1 MMCPK
6 SVNEVP
12 RTEVGCP
19 NSDPSVFSEI
29 GTKDLPSLSPSPKH
43 CFMFWS
49 SCSCGW
55 SPGELSWG
63 QIGWAYR
70 MEWQVSK
77 EMRWKVKPSM
87 AAWGGILPESRILSS
102 GSKWQNDSISLCL
115 SASGSV
121 PLAGTCSG
129 CVAHSL
135 SCFGFLKVLQTLPNP
150 CQRAGPATQLQY

>member
-1 MMCPK
+1 MCPK

-29 GTKDLPSLSPSPKH
+29 GTKDITSLSPSPKH

-63 QIGWAYR
+63 QTGWAYR

-87 AAWGGILPESRILSS
+87 AAWGGILPESRILGS

-121 PLAGTCSG
+121 PLSGTCSG